1 MAVDLTDN
9 FDGAK
14 RPGNALERPLASP
27 GQPRSAGGQRGVGG
41 EDEAEADGA
50 GLQRVLGLRAA
61 RVERLKPAE
70 LDLVRLSQPTFAE
83 RPLRTPADRP
93 ARTATEVAR
102 MVEFDVLGLA

>member
-1 MAVDLTDN
+1 MLWN
-9 FDGAK
+9 GHWH
-14 RPGNALERPLASP
+14 RPASH
-27 GQPRSAGGQRGVGG
+27 GQPGASAASEEKMRPRLMVPVFS
-41 EDEAEADGA
+41 A
-50 GLQRVLGLRAA
+50 VLGLRAA